1 MFTFLPNVVPAQEPL
16 TTASPAQLQDEAY
29 TKKIREYTT
38 EPFFLTE
45 LVDHLPAAELANTPA
60 VVDVPV
66 GRGRIVLFANNP
78 MWHQETHGSFML
90 LLNAALHRSTL
101 RAPGPR
107 PQTPRGRIRF

>member
-1 MFTFLPNVVPAQEPL
+1 MFRFLPNVAPAAEKPL

-45 LVDHLPAAELANTPA
+45 LVDHLPAAELANKRA

-66 GRGRIVLFANNP
+66 GRGRTVLFASNP
-78 MWHQETHGSFML
+78 MWSQETYGSFML
-90 LLNAALHRSTL
+90 LLNAALHSEHL
-101 RAPGPR
+101 DV
-107 PQTPRGRIRF
+107 GRKLPAGE